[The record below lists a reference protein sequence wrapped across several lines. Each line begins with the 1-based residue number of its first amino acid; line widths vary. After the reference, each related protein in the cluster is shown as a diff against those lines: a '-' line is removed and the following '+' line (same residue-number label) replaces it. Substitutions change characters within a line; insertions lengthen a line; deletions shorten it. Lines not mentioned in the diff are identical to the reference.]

1 MRMSLSPLAAGG
13 RRRGG
18 RGWHQ
23 HPHQQQQQQQGCHWQ
38 QGEQEEYWEEQ
49 GSWHQ
54 QQEQGPW
61 QQEQRRR
68 QQSKRRNLARDQ
80 RATLLRLMTEPSF
93 QQTKLGAAFSPARQL
108 HSQLFL
114 HLAARYIGAPLGKV
128 ILGGA
133 RLRPRPG
140 GWAAAQGA
148 VAASGCRLHLCVQ
161 KSLPACG
168 AVHHFG

>member
-1 MRMSLSPLAAGG
+1 
-13 RRRGG
+13 
-18 RGWHQ
+18 
-23 HPHQQQQQQQGCHWQ
+23 
-38 QGEQEEYWEEQ
+38 
-49 GSWHQ
+49 
-54 QQEQGPW
+54 
-61 QQEQRRR
+61 
-68 QQSKRRNLARDQ
+68 
-80 RATLLRLMTEPSF
+80 MTEPSF

-133 RLRPRPG
+133 RLRPG
-140 GWAAAQGA
+140 GW
-148 VAASGCRLHLCVQ
+148 AASGCRLHLCVQ